1 MKKWMPLQ
9 YIRNYKFNSLFLKNF
24 MLIMLAVYF
33 PLVSLCAAAYLYFAD
48 AYMKEVADSR
58 VSTLHRI
65 QETSDMVYRNIVQ
78 TGMRLRTERAVGSF
92 LEYCREDWQT
102 YEGIQEIQ
110 ELAGIL
116 SNCAS
121 PYLDSVYVYS
131 EKNGYVAMAN
141 GIMKLEHMRD
151 ISWQTHGQGSDIGW
165 STCPRVMLNQDG
177 AERKKVLS
185 VICALPYSV
194 TIPKTG
200 RLILNMDMGWFDK
213 LAHSGDGDDQKLF
226 IIDAEGR
233 LLYSG
238 GGEERENWPESFW
251 KENLSEWDGARGVT
265 EDGRYMVHF
274 RESGCSTWEYVFVTD
289 MNRYHQRILFM
300 RSGIILI
307 SIFLFVLSMAV
318 SYGIS
323 VRVFLPVKSV
333 IQMLD
338 DPEGFFQMQIS
349 SDVDRERGNELK
361 YITNSFIK
369 MYSSWDRIQED
380 LTEHVTKLKQAQVAL
395 LQTQI
400 NPHFLFNTLQTVSFM
415 AISLTGSD
423 NEVSLAIGEL
433 SAMLRQMM
441 KGNAYLC
448 TLREEIAYCHSYIAL
463 EKRRYGEKLQVSWNV
478 GEDILDGMFLCMG
491 LQPVLENSIRHGF
504 RNLKCGGRISV
515 EGYRKGERLVLW
527 VKDNGVG
534 QTVEWERRMEQE
546 LREFQLF
553 GETHIGLQNV
563 NQRLQMLF
571 GNEYGVHVAEC
582 KTGFQVWMEMPW
594 MDEDKGKQTSR

>member
-24 MLIMLAVYF
+24 MLIMLAVYL
-33 PLVSLCAAAYLYFAD
+33 PLVSLCVAAYLYFAD

-58 VSTLHRI
+58 ASTLHRI
-65 QETSDMVYRNIVQ
+65 QETSDMVYRNIIQ
-78 TGMRLRTERAVGSF
+78 IGMRIRTERAVGSF
-92 LEYCREDWQT
+92 LEYYREDWQT
-102 YEGIQEIQ
+102 YEGMREIN

-116 SNCAS
+116 SNCVS

-141 GIMKLEHMRD
+141 GLMQLGHMRD
-151 ISWQTHGQGSDIGW
+151 ISWQAHGQESGIGW
-165 STCPRVMLNQDG
+165 STWPRVMLNQDG

-185 VICALPYSV
+185 VIFPLPYSV
-194 TIPKTG
+194 TTPKTG
-200 RLILNMDMGWFDK
+200 CLILNMDTGWLDN
-213 LAHSGDGDDQKLF
+213 LAYSGDGDDQRLF
-226 IIDAEGR
+226 IIDMEGR

-238 GGEERENWPESFW
+238 GGEERESWPGSFW
-251 KENLSEWDGARGVT
+251 KENLSEWDGARGIT

-274 RESGCSTWEYVFVTD
+274 RESGYSTWEYAFVTD
-289 MNRYHQRILFM
+289 MSRYHQRILFM
-300 RSGIILI
+300 RRGIVLI
-307 SIFLFVLSMAV
+307 SFFLFVLSVAV

-323 VRVFLPVKSV
+323 VRVFLPVKSI

-338 DPEGFFQMQIS
+338 EPESFFEMQIS
-349 SDVDRERGNELK
+349 SDTDRERGNELK
-361 YITNSFIK
+361 YIISSFVK
-369 MYSSWDRIQED
+369 MYSSRDRLQED

-395 LQTQI
+395 LQAQI
-400 NPHFLFNTLQTVSFM
+400 NPHFLFNTLQTVGFM
-415 AISLTGSD
+415 AIGLTGSD

-441 KGNAYLC
+441 KGNVYLC

-478 GEDILDGMFLCMG
+478 GEDILGGMCLCMS

-504 RNLKCGGRISV
+504 RNLKYGGRITV
-515 EGYRKGERLVLW
+515 DGYREGERLVLRIR
-527 VKDNGVG
+527 DNGVG
-534 QTVEWERRMEQE
+534 QTAEWQRRMERE
-546 LREFQLF
+546 LREFQVF

-563 NQRLQMLF
+563 NRRLQLLF
-571 GNEYGVHVAEC
+571 GNEYGLHVAEC
-582 KTGFQVWMEMPW
+582 RTGFEVRMEMPW
-594 MDEDKGKQTSR
+594 TDGDGVC